1 MPLKSLMVNEINKF
15 FLTLIDEGYTEP
27 HALTLNV
34 VRLIGLVLAIQ
45 KGMTLEC
52 RPFSIRNRYL

>member
-1 MPLKSLMVNEINKF
+1 M
-15 FLTLIDEGYTEP
+15 DEGYTEP